1 MLKALKKKNHP
12 TYPHVVS
19 DYKNQLHMIA
29 LDICLL
35 QWDTYNRRMQKMLD
49 DVNEGN
55 FHKPIVSGGNS
66 PSWLFG
72 HLADTDDALL
82 VLFGIGERMFPEL
95 GKIYHHERNTNQEGH
110 LSNVELTARWK
121 AIVAE
126 LDKTFKT
133 MSESDWLG
141 RHMAVTEEE
150 FKKEPHRNK
159 LNVLL
164 SRVTHKASHLGQL
177 ALQTK

>member
-1 MLKALKKKNHP
+1 MLKALKKRTILPILMLLVTTK
-12 TYPHVVS
+12 T
-19 DYKNQLHMIA
+19 KIHMTA

-35 QWDTYNRRMQKMLD
+35 QWDTYNRRMQKMFD

-95 GKIYHHERNTNQEGH
+95 SKIYHHERNTNQEGH
-110 LSNVELTARWK
+110 LSKGELTARWK
-121 AIVAE
+121 AIIAE
-126 LDKTFKT
+126 LDKTLKT
-133 MSESDWLG
+133 MSASDWLG
-141 RHMAVTEEE
+141 KHMAVAEEE